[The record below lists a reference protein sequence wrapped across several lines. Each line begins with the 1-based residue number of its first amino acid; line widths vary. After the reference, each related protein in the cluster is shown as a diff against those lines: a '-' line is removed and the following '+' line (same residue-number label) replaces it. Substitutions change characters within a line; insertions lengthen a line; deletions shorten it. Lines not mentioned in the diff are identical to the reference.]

1 MSESQMPASEQ
12 FNERLEQ
19 TLLAPLT
26 RTGPVYRIIMVLLFG
41 IVAWGA
47 YAFSVQVRQGLIV
60 TAMRDY
66 ISWGLYIATF
76 VFFIGISHAG
86 TLISA
91 ILRVT
96 HAGWRTPVT
105 RMAEFIT
112 VVALSVGALFPLID
126 MGHPERALN
135 LIKYGRWGS
144 PITWD
149 ILAISTYLTG
159 SLIYLFLPL
168 IPDLA
173 ICRDKLG
180 KQGGTFRRSLYKV
193 MSVGWRDTSVQ
204 KKSLFSGMG
213 VMAILIIPIAVS
225 VHTVVSF
232 IFAMTLRAG
241 WNSTVYGIYFVA
253 GAIYSGI
260 ATIIIVMVILRK
272 AFHLE
277 EYITTK
283 HFKNL
288 GYMLGAFVLIMIY
301 FNLLEFLVPGYKIV
315 EGEGFL
321 LQEIL
326 AGMYAPV
333 FWIYIFFGLIIPG
346 IIILVPRTRTI
357 AGILVASILINICM
371 AFERFLIV
379 VPVMRVPLMPYEP
392 ANYFPSWV
400 EWSIIAGAVAGFAL
414 IISIFA
420 KLVPVISIWEVRE
433 QHEEQHAPVA
443 TDAGAALPETAR
455 SLGSGGSFKTNPRAG
470 RKG

>member
-1 MSESQMPASEQ
+1 
-12 FNERLEQ
+12 
-19 TLLAPLT
+19 
-26 RTGPVYRIIMVLLFG
+26 
-41 IVAWGA
+41 
-47 YAFSVQVRQGLIV
+47 
-60 TAMRDY
+60 MRDY

-112 VVALSVGALFPLID
+112 VVALSVGGLFPLID
-126 MGHPERALN
+126 MGRPERVLN
-135 LIKYGRWGS
+135 LIKYGRWSS

-159 SLIYLFLPL
+159 SLIYLLLPM

-180 KQGGTFRRSLYKV
+180 KQGGNFRRLLYRIL
-193 MSVGWRDTSVQ
+193 SVGWRDTTVQ

-232 IFAMTLRAG
+232 IFAMTLRPG

-260 ATIIIVMVILRK
+260 ATIIIVMVVLRK

-277 EYITTK
+277 EYITKK
-283 HFKNL
+283 HFQNL
-288 GYMLGAFVLIMIY
+288 GYMLGAFVLIMAY
-301 FNLLEFLVPGYKIV
+301 FNLLEFLVPGYKMV
-315 EGEGFL
+315 EGEEFL

-326 AGMYAPV
+326 VGKYAPL
-333 FWIYIFFGLIIPG
+333 FWLYIFFGLIIPG

-357 AGILVASILINICM
+357 AGIVLAAILINITM
-371 AFERFLIV
+371 AVERFLIV

-400 EWSIIAGAVAGFAL
+400 EWSIIAGAIAGFAL

-420 KLVPVISIWEVRE
+420 KLFPVISIWEVRE
-433 QHEEQHAPVA
+433 QHEEQHPPVA
-443 TDAGAALPETAR
+443 QEAGAALTELERP
-455 SLGSGGSFKTNPRAG
+455 SGGGKNVTTIPRTGWKA
-470 RKG
+470 

>member
-1 MSESQMPASEQ
+1 MMDKTHQYDLDQDAALYRPIY
-12 FNERLEQ
+12 Q
-19 TLLAPLT
+19 TGRGYYVVGGIFLAVYLFSIYMYYAQI
-26 RTGPVYRIIMVLLFG
+26 RNGLGVTGMNQPVTWGFY
-41 IVAWGA
+41 IVN
-47 YAFSVQVRQGLIV
+47 
-60 TAMRDY
+60 
-66 ISWGLYIATF
+66 F

-112 VVALSVGALFPLID
+112 VVALSVGGLFPLID
-126 MGHPERALN
+126 MGRPERVLN
-135 LIKYGRWGS
+135 LIKYGRWSS

-159 SLIYLFLPL
+159 SLIYLLLPM

-180 KQGGTFRRSLYKV
+180 KQGGNFRRFLYRIL
-193 MSVGWRDTSVQ
+193 SVGWRDTTAQ
-204 KKSLFSGMG
+204 KKNLFSGMG
-213 VMAILIIPIAVS
+213 IMAILIIPIAVS

-253 GAIYSGI
+253 GAIFSGI
-260 ATIIIVMVILRK
+260 ATIIIVMAILRK

-277 EYITTK
+277 EYITK
-283 HFKNL
+283 SHFQKL
-288 GYMLGAFVLIMIY
+288 GYMLGAFTVIMAY
-301 FNLLEFLVPGYKIV
+301 FNVLEFLVPGYKMI
-315 EGEGFL
+315 EGEEFL
-321 LQEIL
+321 LQQIL
-326 AGMYAPV
+326 AGTYAPV
-333 FWIYIFFGLIIPG
+333 YWAYILFGLIIPA
-346 IIILVPRTRTI
+346 IIVLVPRTRTI
-357 AGILVASILINICM
+357 AWLVFASILINITM
-371 AFERFLIV
+371 AMERFLIV
-379 VPVMRVPLMPYEP
+379 VPAMRVPLMPYEP

-420 KLVPVISIWEVRE
+420 KLFPVISIWEVRE
-433 QHEEQHAPVA
+433 QHDEQHAHVA
-443 TDAGAALPETAR
+443 QEAGGGESVTAI
-455 SLGSGGSFKTNPRAG
+455 PRIG
-470 RKG
+470 RHT

>member
-1 MSESQMPASEQ
+1 MNEPRMGAPQQ
-12 FNERLEQ
+12 FHERLEK
-19 TLLAPLT
+19 TILAPLT
-26 RTGPVYRIIMVLLFG
+26 KTGPVYRIVMVLLFG
-41 IVAWGA
+41 VVAWGA
-47 YAFSVQVRQGLIV
+47 YAYSVQLRQGLVV

-112 VVALSVGALFPLID
+112 VVALSVGGLFPLID
-126 MGHPERALN
+126 MGRPERVLN
-135 LIKYGRWGS
+135 LIKYGRWSS

-159 SLIYLFLPL
+159 SLIYLLLPM

-180 KQGGTFRRSLYKV
+180 KQGGNFRRLLYRIL
-193 MSVGWRDTSVQ
+193 SVGWRDTAGQ
-204 KKSLFSGMG
+204 KKNLFSGMG
-213 VMAILIIPIAVS
+213 IMAILIIPIAVS

-232 IFAMTLRAG
+232 IFAMTLRPG

-253 GAIYSGI
+253 GAIFSGI
-260 ATIIIVMVILRK
+260 ATIIIVMAILRK

-277 EYITTK
+277 EYITKK
-283 HFKNL
+283 HFQNL
-288 GYMLGAFVLIMIY
+288 GYMLGAFTVIMAY
-301 FNLLEFLVPGYKIV
+301 FNVLEFLVPGYKMI
-315 EGEGFL
+315 EGEEFL
-321 LQEIL
+321 LQQIL
-326 AGMYAPV
+326 AGTYAPV
-333 FWIYIFFGLIIPG
+333 YWAYILFGLIIPA
-346 IIILVPRTRTI
+346 IIVLVPRTRTI
-357 AGILVASILINICM
+357 AWLVFASILINITM
-371 AFERFLIV
+371 AMERFLIV
-379 VPVMRVPLMPYEP
+379 VPAMRVPLMPYEP

-420 KLVPVISIWEVRE
+420 KLFPVISIWEVRE
-433 QHEEQHAPVA
+433 QHDEQHAHVA
-443 TDAGAALPETAR
+443 QEAGGGESVTAI
-455 SLGSGGSFKTNPRAG
+455 PRIG
-470 RKG
+470 RNA

>member
-1 MSESQMPASEQ
+1 MKESRMGAPQQ
-12 FNERLEQ
+12 FHERLEK
-19 TLLAPLT
+19 TVLAPLT
-26 RTGPVYRIIMVLLFG
+26 KTGPVYRIVMVLLFG

-47 YAFSVQVRQGLIV
+47 YAFSVQLRQGLVV

-112 VVALSVGALFPLID
+112 VVALSVGGLFPLID
-126 MGHPERALN
+126 MGRPERVLN
-135 LIKYGRWGS
+135 LIKYGRWSS

-159 SLIYLFLPL
+159 SLIYLLLPM

-180 KQGGTFRRSLYKV
+180 KQGGNFRRFLYRIL
-193 MSVGWRDTSVQ
+193 SVGWRDTTAQ
-204 KKSLFSGMG
+204 KKNLFSGMG
-213 VMAILIIPIAVS
+213 IMAILIIPIAVS

-232 IFAMTLRAG
+232 IFAMTLRPG
-241 WNSTVYGIYFVA
+241 LNSTVYGISFVA

-260 ATIIIVMVILRK
+260 ATIIIVMVVLRK

-277 EYITTK
+277 EYITKK
-283 HFKNL
+283 HFQNL
-288 GYMLGAFVLIMIY
+288 GYMLGAFVLIMAY
-301 FNLLEFLVPGYKIV
+301 FNLLEFLVPGYKMV
-315 EGEGFL
+315 EGEEFL

-326 AGMYAPV
+326 VGKYAPL
-333 FWIYIFFGLIIPG
+333 FWLYIFFGLIIPG
-346 IIILVPRTRTI
+346 
-357 AGILVASILINICM
+357 
-371 AFERFLIV
+371 
-379 VPVMRVPLMPYEP
+379 
-392 ANYFPSWV
+392 
-400 EWSIIAGAVAGFAL
+400 
-414 IISIFA
+414 
-420 KLVPVISIWEVRE
+420 
-433 QHEEQHAPVA
+433 
-443 TDAGAALPETAR
+443 
-455 SLGSGGSFKTNPRAG
+455 
-470 RKG
+470 